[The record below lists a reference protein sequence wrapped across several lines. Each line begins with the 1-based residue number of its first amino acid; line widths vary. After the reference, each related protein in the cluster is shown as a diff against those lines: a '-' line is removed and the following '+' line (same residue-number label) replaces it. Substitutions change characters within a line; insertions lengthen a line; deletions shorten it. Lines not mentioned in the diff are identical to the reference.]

1 MPVGTIFAM
10 EATGVP
16 GVSPGDFGT
25 NGLERDSTMTLTAF
39 TRATQSTGTSLVGA
53 IRAAAVGLLLALTVV
68 AGADASSRIKDIV
81 TFEGVRDNLLVGYGL
96 VVGLNNT
103 GDTLANGHF
112 TKQSLL
118 AMLDRLGVKPT
129 EAGLDSENVAAVMV
143 TAVLPGF
150 ARQGSRIDVTVS
162 ALGDSESLLG
172 GTLLVTPLTGADGE
186 VYVVAQGQLA
196 VGGFVA
202 AGAAETITKGVP
214 TSGRIANGGIIE
226 REVGFEMGNMEEVTL
241 SLRNPDFTTARR
253 IAQAI
258 NAFLGT
264 AAARPSDPGSV
275 HVRVPRNYRND
286 VVNLLTD
293 IEQLR
298 IEPDQAARVI
308 IDEQTGTIVMG
319 ENVRVSTVAI
329 AQGNLTIRITESQQ
343 VSQPGPFAEVG
354 DTTTVDRT
362 EIEVDEGGEQQLTIV
377 SAGVTL
383 EQLVN
388 GLNALGIGPRD
399 LITILQA
406 VKAAGALQADIQ
418 VM

>member
-1 MPVGTIFAM
+1 MTTTERNSVMQRA
-10 EATGVP
+10 
-16 GVSPGDFGT
+16 S
-25 NGLERDSTMTLTAF
+25 NGLALILA
-39 TRATQSTGTSLVGA
+39 
-53 IRAAAVGLLLALTVV
+53 GLLATAVL
-68 AGADASSRIKDIV
+68 AGAAQASSRIKDIV

-103 GDTLANGHF
+103 GDNLANGHF

-143 TAVLPGF
+143 TAVLPPF
-150 ARQGSRIDVTVS
+150 SRQGSRIDVTVS
-162 ALGDSESLLG
+162 ALGDAESLLG
-172 GTLLVTPLTGADGE
+172 GTLLVTPLLGADGE
-186 VYVVAQGQLA
+186 VYAVAQGQLA
-196 VGGFVA
+196 VGGFAVA
-202 AGAAETITKGVP
+202 GLAETVTKGVP
-214 TSGRIANGGIIE
+214 TSGRIANGGIVE
-226 REVGFEMGNMEEVTL
+226 REVGFEMGDMDSVKL

-264 AAARPSDPGSV
+264 DAARPSDPGTV
-275 HVRVPRNYRND
+275 QVQVPPAYDKD

-298 IEPDQAARVI
+298 IDPDQLARVI
-308 IDEQTGTIVMG
+308 IDEQTGTIVIG
-319 ENVRVSTVAI
+319 ENVRISTVAI
-329 AQGNLTIRITESQQ
+329 AQGNLTIRITESEQ

-354 DTTTVDRT
+354 TTETVDRT
-362 EIEVDEGGEQQLTIV
+362 QIEIDEGEDQRLTV
-377 SAGVTL
+377 LSDGVTL

-406 VKAAGALQADIQ
+406 VKVAGALQAKIE